1 MKETIMTE
9 RFARR
14 GTPVITE
21 YSADFLQRVLVRD
34 RASSPVVTL
43 PADRSVA
50 SAKAWLLS
58 EAAPTHQGFPVIDDE
73 GKVIGVLTRRDLLAP
88 RGDEQL
94 TVRALI
100 HRPPVVVSG
109 HQSLRDAADLMV
121 GAKVGRLPV
130 VASDGSRRVVGILS
144 RSDLLAAH
152 ERRLDEGRRRAE
164 ATLWG

>member
-1 MKETIMTE
+1 
-9 RFARR
+9 
-14 GTPVITE
+14 
-21 YSADFLQRVLVRD
+21 
-34 RASSPVVTL
+34 
-43 PADRSVA
+43 
-50 SAKAWLLS
+50 
-58 EAAPTHQGFPVIDDE
+58 VIDEE

-109 HQSLRDAADLMV
+109 QQSLRDAADLMV